1 MKVPPR
7 SLVTESSPRP
17 PVKVPPVRLLV
28 TESLSAPPLKVPK
41 FNGRVCPLHAIPGL
55 GLNQLHALVR
65 LALSDSTGGRAT
77 SAVR

>member
-7 SLVTESSPRP
+7 S
-17 PVKVPPVRLLV
+17 LV

-41 FNGRVCPLHAIPGL
+41 FNGRVCPLHAIPTL

-65 LALSDSTGGRAT
+65 L
-77 SAVR
+77 SAEPT